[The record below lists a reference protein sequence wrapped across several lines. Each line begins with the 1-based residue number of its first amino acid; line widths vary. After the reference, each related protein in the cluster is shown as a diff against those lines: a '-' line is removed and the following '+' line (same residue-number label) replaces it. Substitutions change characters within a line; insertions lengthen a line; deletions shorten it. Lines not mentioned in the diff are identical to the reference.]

1 MKKVYFLNADKPV
14 NAKNR
19 PSIKKLIIHLFGQEK
34 VSLNRMDFIFCSE
47 DYLLKINQQFLSHET
62 YTDVITF
69 PLSNPNEPVYGEVYM
84 SVDRIKENA
93 KAFKVPYQNELLRV
107 MIHGALHLCGYTD
120 NTDAEKQK
128 MHSKEDHYLNKFI
141 VSRET
146 TI

>member
-1 MKKVYFLNADKPV
+1 MKKVYFLSADKSV

-19 PSIKKLIIHLFGQEK
+19 SSIKKLIIQLFHHEK
-34 VSLNRMDFIFCSE
+34 VFLNRIDYIFCSD
-47 DYLLKINQQFLSHET
+47 DYLLEINQQFLRHET

-69 PLSNPNEPVYGEVYM
+69 PLSKPDEPVYAEVYM

-120 NTDAEKQK
+120 HTDAQKQTI
-128 MHSKEDHYLNKFI
+128 HSKEDYYLNKFA

-146 TI
+146 NT